1 MVVPTPPA
9 VPATSTSVVSVVIM
23 SRPRSAAVRHRSG
36 PGPRPRHPGVTGA
49 APGPVDFDGFL
60 RRGDPPVEVYQEVKG
75 DYSFIDKFKNPEP
88 MWSKQLQKFVDQAER
103 QRTAIGPDAEL
114 EWIFTR
120 NPELVELVED
130 LFADQG
136 IDVTVRYVPYVR

>member
-1 MVVPTPPA
+1 MAEQEFATGVDRLPNGHPVEYVVP
-9 VPATSTSVVSVVIM
+9 
-23 SRPRSAAVRHRSG
+23 RG
-36 PGPRPRHPGVTGA
+36 PGLQ
-49 APGPVDFDGFL
+49 PVDFDGFL

-75 DYSFIDKFKNPEP
+75 DYSFIDKFKNPES

-103 QRTAIGPDAEL
+103 QRTAIGSGPEL

-120 NPELVELVED
+120 NPELVELVQD

-136 IDVTVRYVPYVR
+136 IDVTVRYVPLCSMR